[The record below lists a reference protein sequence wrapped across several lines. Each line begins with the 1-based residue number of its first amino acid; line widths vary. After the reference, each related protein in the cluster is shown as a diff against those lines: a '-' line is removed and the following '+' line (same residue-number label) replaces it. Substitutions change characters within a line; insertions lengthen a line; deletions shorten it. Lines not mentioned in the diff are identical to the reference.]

1 MNVNSAWVYVG
12 KVAILGIALGPE
24 TSKFWRCHFSLCK
37 SIDFFVSGGSFLG
50 AQTGGGGSRSS
61 KIRVERQRCNP
72 YFYRSGGPGDR
83 MFADPAFPEVLFL
96 SGRRS

>member
-12 KVAILGIALGPE
+12 KVAILDIALGPE

-50 AQTGGGGSRSS
+50 AQTGGGHDRR
-61 KIRVERQRCNP
+61 K
-72 YFYRSGGPGDR
+72 SG
-83 MFADPAFPEVLFL
+83 
-96 SGRRS
+96 